1 MRLPWLWFKGRARL
15 TSASASTAPAPSLP
29 SACGATRN
37 AFKSFVNRPLYP
49 PNVTS
54 TLAARRS
61 TTTMLS
67 PSELMVEAEA
77 VNATLHV
84 CVARSSTD
92 VSGTPA
98 DESPPPVMYQRPCTT
113 APACPARFACVSK
126 QISKFSISFST
137 LNHMLSKGCGEF
149 EKRQLFQCVHVLAQ
163 RARGFHV

>member
-1 MRLPWLWFKGRARL
+1 
-15 TSASASTAPAPSLP
+15 
-29 SACGATRN
+29 
-37 AFKSFVNRPLYP
+37 
-49 PNVTS
+49 
-54 TLAARRS
+54 
-61 TTTMLS
+61 MLS

-113 APACPARFACVSK
+113 APACPARFACVSNTNF
-126 QISKFSISFST
+126 QIFHFIQHSQP
-137 LNHMLSKGCGEF
+137 HRCVAKGCGEF